1 MGEFPMVI
9 FEDELL
15 VSTGVL
21 ILESKA
27 LGGI

>member
-9 FEDELL
+9 LEDELL
-15 VSTGVL
+15 VSAGVL

-27 LGGI
+27 LRGI

>member
-1 MGEFPMVI
+1 MVI
-9 FEDELL
+9 LEDELL

-27 LGGI
+27 LRGILNIY